1 MNKQIK
7 NQTIT
12 KQYKSAK
19 RGFWAA
25 FLFYF
30 LIAFEFAYMT
40 GPFATFF
47 YSAYS
52 PALNF
57 FNKIPIL
64 SRLTQFFLPHVSQ
77 NTSSQLISAHNYI
90 GAGLA
95 ISGFLM
101 FCIGACR
108 IYYSKLTKK
117 GAVTGG
123 IYKYIRHPQY
133 ISFII
138 CSFGLLLI
146 WPRYI
151 VLVSFVT
158 MLFVYYF
165 LARAEEQECSA
176 KFGESYIAY
185 MNTTNMFI
193 PFIKFN
199 TKNITVNITSKT
211 MNIFKF
217 LALYIVTLLVS
228 LSIAY
233 GLQNLTINSLY
244 SSYTDHSATISLS
257 KMDEDTISQITTIA
271 KENTEVQT
279 YLNKYNKDTIYLNY
293 ILPTSWFAAEVP
305 MNGLVYRAGHKSPD
319 DYDKTQY
326 KIIFTE
332 ATLKESPPTSVKD
345 VLTHLDARY
354 GIVEVWVD
362 LKSNSV
368 TKVLSMPEN
377 IKYNGIPEAIY

>member
-1 MNKQIK
+1 MNKENK

-19 RGFWAA
+19 RGFGAA

-30 LIAFEFAYMT
+30 LIAFEFAYMA

-57 FNKIPIL
+57 FNKIPVL

-77 NTSSQLISAHNYI
+77 NTSSPLISSHNYI

-108 IYYSKLTKK
+108 IYYNKLTKK

-138 CSFGLLLI
+138 CSFGLLII

-165 LARAEEQECSA
+165 LARVEEQECCA
-176 KFGESYIAY
+176 KFGESYIDY

-199 TKNITVNITSKT
+199 KKNIIVDTASKT
-211 MNIFKF
+211 KRIIKF
-217 LALYIVTLLVS
+217 SAFYIIALLVS
-228 LSIAY
+228 LSAAY
-233 GLQNLTINSLY
+233 GLQNFTINNLY
-244 SSYTDHSATISLS
+244 SSYKDNSATISLC
-257 KMDEDTISQITTIA
+257 KMDDNTISKITTIA
-271 KENTEVQT
+271 KENTEVQA
-279 YLNKYNKDTIYLNY
+279 YLSKYNKDTTYLNY

-305 MNGLVYRAGHKSPD
+305 MNGIVYGAGHNSPD
-319 DYDKTQY
+319 NYDKTQY

-332 ATLKESPPTSVKD
+332 AILKDDAASVKD
-345 VLTHLDARY
+345 VLTNLDVRY
-354 GIVEVWVD
+354 GIVEVWVN
-362 LKSNSV
+362 LESNTV
-368 TKVLSMPEN
+368 TKVLPMPEN
-377 IKYNGIPEAIY
+377 IKYDGIPEALY

>member
-7 NQTIT
+7 NQTAT
-12 KQYKSAK
+12 KEYKSAK
-19 RGFWAA
+19 KGFWAA

-30 LIAFEFAYMT
+30 LIAFEFAYMA

-57 FNKIPIL
+57 INKVPIL
-64 SRLTQFFLPHVSQ
+64 SRLIQFFLPHVVV
-77 NTSSQLISAHNYI
+77 NTSSNLISSHNYI

-133 ISFII
+133 TSFIV

-151 VLVSFVT
+151 VLISFVT

-165 LARAEEQECSA
+165 LARAEERECCA

-199 TKNITVNITSKT
+199 KKTIAENKTSKT
-211 MNIFKF
+211 MGKIKF
-217 LALYIVTLLVS
+217 LSFYIITLVVS

-244 SSYTDHSATISLS
+244 SSYTDNSATISIC
-257 KMDEDTISQITTIA
+257 KMDKSTISQINTIA
-271 KENTEVQT
+271 KESTEVQS

-305 MNGLVYRAGHKSPD
+305 MNGIALGNGHKSPD
-319 DYDKTQY
+319 NYDKAQY
-326 KIIFTE
+326 KIIFTK
-332 ATLKESPPTSVKD
+332 AILKEGSPTSVKD
-345 VLTHLDARY
+345 ILTHLDVRN

-362 LKSNSV
+362 LKSNTV
-368 TKVLSMPEN
+368 TKVLPMPKKIE
-377 IKYNGIPEAIY
+377 YDGIPEALY

>member
-1 MNKQIK
+1 MNKETK
-7 NQTIT
+7 TQTIT
-12 KQYKSAK
+12 NQYKSAK
-19 RGFWAA
+19 KGFWAA

-30 LIAFEFAYMT
+30 LIAFEFAYMA

-64 SRLTQFFLPHVSQ
+64 STLTQFFLPHVCQ
-77 NTSSQLISAHNYI
+77 NTSSLLISSHNYI
-90 GAGLA
+90 GAVLA
-95 ISGFLM
+95 LSGFLM

-165 LARAEEQECSA
+165 LARAEEQECCA

-199 TKNITVNITSKT
+199 RKNIIVNATSKT
-211 MNIFKF
+211 TRIFKF
-217 LALYIVTLLVS
+217 LAFYIITLLVS
-228 LSIAY
+228 LFAAY
-233 GLQNLTINSLY
+233 GLQNLTIDNLY
-244 SSYTDHSATISLS
+244 SSYTDHSANISLCQID
-257 KMDEDTISQITTIA
+257 MDTISQITTIA
-271 KENTEVQT
+271 KKNTEVQA
-279 YLNKYNKDTIYLNY
+279 YLSKYNKDTTYLNY

-305 MNGLVYRAGHKSPD
+305 MNDLVYGSGHKSPD
-319 DYDKTQY
+319 NYDQTQY

-332 ATLKESPPTSVKD
+332 AILKDDSSTSVKD
-345 VLTHLDARY
+345 VLTNLDVRY

-362 LKSNSV
+362 LKSNTV
-368 TKVLSMPEN
+368 TKVLPMPEN
-377 IKYNGIPEAIY
+377 IKYDGIPEALY

>member
-1 MNKQIK
+1 MNKETK

-12 KQYKSAK
+12 NQYKFAK
-19 RGFWAA
+19 KGFGAA

-30 LIAFEFAYMT
+30 LIAFEFAYMA

-64 SRLTQFFLPHVSQ
+64 STLTQFFLPHVCQ
-77 NTSSQLISAHNYI
+77 DTSSLLISSHNYI

-95 ISGFLM
+95 LSGFLM

-138 CSFGLLLI
+138 CSLGLLLI

-165 LARAEEQECSA
+165 LARAEEQECCA

-199 TKNITVNITSKT
+199 RKNIIVNPTSKT
-211 MNIFKF
+211 TRIFKF
-217 LALYIVTLLVS
+217 LAFYIITLLVS
-228 LSIAY
+228 LFVAY
-233 GLQNLTINSLY
+233 GLQNLTINNLY
-244 SSYTDHSATISLS
+244 SSYTDHSANISLCQI
-257 KMDEDTISQITTIA
+257 DVDTISQITTIA
-271 KENTEVQT
+271 KENTEVEA
-279 YLNKYNKDTIYLNY
+279 YLRKYDKDTTYLNY

-305 MNGLVYRAGHKSPD
+305 MNGLVYGSGHKSPD
-319 DYDKTQY
+319 DYDHTQY

-332 ATLKESPPTSVKD
+332 AILKDSSSTSVKD
-345 VLTHLDARY
+345 FLTSLRIRY

-362 LKSNSV
+362 LESNKV
-368 TKVLSMPEN
+368 TKVLPMPEN
-377 IKYNGIPEAIY
+377 IKYAGIPEALY